1 MAPFLT
7 KYHIISHMKPVF
19 DLHLKVLHRASGLFG
34 VVETH
39 ALYDIMMHPSVRVI
53 VEMRLI

>member
-1 MAPFLT
+1 
-7 KYHIISHMKPVF
+7 MKPVF